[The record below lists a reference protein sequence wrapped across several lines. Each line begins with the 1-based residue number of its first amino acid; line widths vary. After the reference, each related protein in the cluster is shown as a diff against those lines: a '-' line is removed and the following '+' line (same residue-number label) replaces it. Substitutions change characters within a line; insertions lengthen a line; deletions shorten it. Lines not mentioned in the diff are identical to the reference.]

1 MPEAFKKYV
10 LMHKEVAVAGVELDE
25 ATGLITAVY
34 DVSNAAHLPLGV
46 SVRKGIADR
55 AALNEWWMGRA
66 IPASRTVCARTSSRR
81 KRNIF
86 PHGICS
92 IQRQSP
98 TISPCISTI
107 LNGATLWGSQGQSRR

>member
-55 AALNEWWMGRA
+55 AACPTNTGFVQRTAACVGKRSISLK
-66 IPASRTVCARTSSRR
+66 IP
-81 KRNIF
+81 F
-86 PHGICS
+86 P
-92 IQRQSP
+92 
-98 TISPCISTI
+98 
-107 LNGATLWGSQGQSRR
+107 AM

>member
-1 MPEAFKKYV
+1 
-10 LMHKEVAVAGVELDE
+10 MHKEVAVAEVELDE

-66 IPASRTVCARTSSRR
+66 IPANRAGLRHVLEELNIHTAKTSGKVPEPQPVR
-81 KRNIF
+81 
-86 PHGICS
+86 P
-92 IQRQSP
+92 
-98 TISPCISTI
+98 I
-107 LNGATLWGSQGQSRR
+107 LDLSKG

>member
-10 LMHKEVAVAGVELDE
+10 LMHKEVAVAEVELDE

-46 SVRKGIADR
+46 SVRKRIADR

-66 IPASRTVCARTSSRR
+66 IPASRAGLRHVLEEL
-81 KRNIF
+81 NIAT
-86 PHGICS
+86 P
-92 IQRQSP
+92 QRLSL
-98 TISPCISTI
+98 IHI
-107 LNGATLWGSQGQSRR
+107 

>member
-46 SVRKGIADR
+46 SGRTEHRHTAKTSGKMPGPQPVRPILDLAKG
-55 AALNEWWMGRA
+55 
-66 IPASRTVCARTSSRR
+66 
-81 KRNIF
+81 
-86 PHGICS
+86 
-92 IQRQSP
+92 QRPVLES
-98 TISPCISTI
+98 
-107 LNGATLWGSQGQSRR
+107 GQFL